1 MSSDVTPRDAIVT
14 QGLSKLYQLGER
26 QPYRRL
32 GEAIVRAIK
41 RPFRGEAKHKDRG
54 DLWALN
60 DVSFT
65 VHEGEIVGVVGANGA
80 GKTTLLRILAKITLP
95 TKGRAEIH
103 GRVGSLLEVGTGF
116 HPELTGRENVFLN
129 GSILGM
135 SRREIAAKYDEI
147 VEFAQILE
155 FMETPVKHYSTG
167 MRVRLAF
174 SVAAHLEPE
183 ILFIDEVLS
192 VGDAEFQAKCLG
204 KMEEVANAGRTILFV
219 SHNMGAVTRL
229 CTRCL
234 WVDHGKIRM
243 DGDAQEVVEAYL
255 SRGGIGSGRWVHPED
270 PECGADVQIRSIE
283 VLSSDGR
290 PDADIPFE
298 QPIRIR
304 IEHEVRKPVRG
315 YWIRAH
321 IHDMG
326 GTLVITTANTD
337 ADATPGS
344 MGEEP
349 GVYSHTFEIPGG
361 LLRPARYMISAK
373 AKVKHGVLDDH
384 ENALQF
390 DVLPIGK
397 VRGRK
402 GGVLTPLLS
411 WSSHTDARRDHA

>member
-32 GEAIVRAIK
+32 GEAMVRAVK
-41 RPFRGEAKHKDRG
+41 RPFSGAPEHKDRG
-54 DLWALN
+54 ELWALK

-95 TKGRAEIH
+95 TTGRAEIH

-147 VEFAQILE
+147 VEFAQIPE
-155 FMETPVKHYSTG
+155 FMETPVKHYSSG

-204 KMEEVANAGRTILFV
+204 KMEEVAGAGRTILFV
-219 SHNMGAVTRL
+219 SHNMGAVTSL

-234 WVDHGKIRM
+234 WIDHGTVRM
-243 DGDAQEVVEAYL
+243 DGDPQEVVEAYL
-255 SRGGIGSGRWVHPED
+255 SRGGVGAGRWVHPSD
-270 PECGADVQIRSIE
+270 QPCGSDVRIRSIE
-283 VLSSDGR
+283 VLSTNGR
-290 PDADIPFE
+290 PDGDIPFSD
-298 QPIRIR
+298 PIRIR
-304 IEHEVRKPVRG
+304 VEHEVSRPVRG
-315 YWIRAH
+315 LWIRAH
-321 IHDMG
+321 IHDMS
-326 GTLVITTANTD
+326 GTLVLTTSNVDTD
-337 ADATPGS
+337 VEPGS
-344 MGEEP
+344 MQWEP
-349 GVYSHTFEIPGG
+349 GTYKHTFEIQGG
-361 LLRPARYMISAK
+361 CC
-373 AKVKHGVLDDH
+373 
-384 ENALQF
+384 
-390 DVLPIGK
+390 
-397 VRGRK
+397 VR
-402 GGVLTPLLS
+402 LAT
-411 WSSHTDARRDHA
+411 